1 MAIKFLKIIV
11 LLIVCTVSNCYADI
25 DNYNIKVYD
34 EDSDFFGIFIYTI
47 VQDDDGYLWIGTDEG
62 LHQFDGKHL
71 TNLNKKDST
80 INDLV
85 TAAVVPSDKG
95 LIFGYFKGGVST
107 YKHGKYQ
114 KIFTD
119 NDVRNKIVKIEEN
132 TNGTY
137 WVLTQNEGI
146 IRLKND
152 DYRLLERSLLKDKI
166 AYDFE
171 IYEDNLFVATNEG
184 LIHYKIQTGDKL
196 KLVSM
201 VKGTENIPILTL
213 FTDHLRSR
221 HSLWMGSEEHGL
233 INLKLDAK
241 TLEAQKHHILQD
253 MSITSIAEDDF
264 DNLWVGTQ
272 FHGLVK
278 IDFNVGNKRELQYT
292 YFNKN
297 NGFPGNEIKKV
308 FVDRENE
315 IWVGTFGSGLAQITE
330 KNIHHYKLNA
340 KIKSGGINAIGQLNH
355 TNLVIGTDNGLI
367 STYHT
372 NNLDSLNF
380 NYSKH
385 LSGQKI
391 TSVIHSK
398 FDGIWVGTDRNG
410 IFKFSE
416 DLDKDFNLTLSG
428 AGVTTTSL
436 TASVNPANSNYIF
449 KKIELGRL
457 DGLFESVRYL
467 TEDLD
472 GNIWASIK
480 SNGVIKIDPKT
491 FEIQNHNTR
500 NGFYHNEIFNIF
512 ADTKG
517 RIWFS
522 AQSVGIALM
531 EKNGNIRFLTQEN
544 EIPVKDVNAITEDSL
559 GNIWIATSGQG
570 ILKLS
575 GDELTRYYAKENNLP
590 SDYCNSI
597 AIDKENNIW
606 ISHRQGVSN
615 INRATNFIQTFNHK
629 SEMGESEVLL
639 NSTFTDDVG
648 DIWFGTPNG
657 LTKIDKPHINFKIK
671 NLNSLVTNIRLHYK
685 KVDLTPFSKSDS
697 LQGFIPHLL
706 DFPYDKNDLTFD
718 FIAIHLKNP
727 DAIHYQF
734 MLKGYEKEWSPII
747 QANEANY
754 TNLPAGDYEFLVRE
768 SDNPNYWKEDTA
780 SVKFTISPAYWKTLW
795 FTLVELG
802 MMMMILVVTFLL
814 SKKIENRLIIR
825 IMIFVCVFT
834 IFEYIHTLL
843 EPYIDDF
850 AGGPAIFQ
858 VFINLALALIL
869 FPIEG
874 VIKRAFFGKRKQKEM
889 VAVSARKESARR
901 QGTDEKVIAE

>member
-1 MAIKFLKIIV
+1 MVIKFLRVTILFV
-11 LLIVCTVSNCYADI
+11 LCNFSASYASI

-34 EDSDFFGIFIYTI
+34 EESDFFGIFIYTI
-47 VQDDDGYLWIGTDEG
+47 VQDADGYLWIGTDEG

-71 TNLNKKDST
+71 TNLNLKDST
-80 INDLV
+80 ISDLV

-95 LIFGYFKGGVST
+95 LIFGYYKGGLST

-119 NDVRNKIVKIEEN
+119 SDVRNKIVKIEEN

-137 WVLTQNEGI
+137 WVLTQNEGL
-146 IRLKND
+146 IRLRD
-152 DYRLLERSLLKDKI
+152 GDYRLLERSLLNDKI

-184 LIHYKIQTGDKL
+184 LVHYKILSGDKL

-233 INLKLDAK
+233 INLKLDEP
-241 TLEAQKHHILQD
+241 TFEAQKHHILQD

-264 DNLWVGTQ
+264 DNLWVGTKL
-272 FHGLVK
+272 HGLVK
-278 IDFNVGNKRELQYT
+278 IDFNASNRRELQYT
-292 YFNKN
+292 YFNKK
-297 NGFPGNEIKKV
+297 NGFIANEIKKV

-340 KIKSGGINAIGQLNH
+340 KIKSGGINSIGQLNH
-355 TNLVIGTDNGLI
+355 TNLIIGSDKGLI
-367 STYHT
+367 KTSHT
-372 NNLDSLNF
+372 NNLDSINF
-380 NYSKH
+380 KYIEH

-398 FDGIWVGTDRNG
+398 FDGIWVGTNRSG
-410 IFKFSE
+410 IYKFSE
-416 DLDKDFNLTLSG
+416 DLETFEKL
-428 AGVTTTSL
+428 
-436 TASVNPANSNYIF
+436 
-449 KKIELGRL
+449 ELGEL
-457 DGLFESVRYL
+457 DGLIQSIRYL

-480 SNGVIKIDPKT
+480 SNGVIKINPKT
-491 FEIQNHNTR
+491 FEIQKFNTR
-500 NGFYHNEIFNIF
+500 SGFYHNEVFHIFP
-512 ADTKG
+512 DSKG

-522 AQSVGIALM
+522 AQTVGIALL
-531 EKNGNIRFLTQEN
+531 EKNGKFRFLTQEN
-544 EIPVKDVNAITEDSL
+544 EIPVKDVNAITEDRL
-559 GNIWIATSGQG
+559 GNIWIATLGQG
-570 ILKLS
+570 VLKLA
-575 GDELTRYYAKENNLP
+575 GNQLTQYYAKENNLL

-597 AIDKENNIW
+597 AIDKENNVW

-615 INRATNFIQTFNHK
+615 INIATNFIQTFNHK

-685 KVDLTPFSKSDS
+685 KEDLKQYSDSDS
-697 LQGFIPHLL
+697 LQGFVPYLL

-734 MLKGYEKEWSPII
+734 MLKGYDKEWSPII

-754 TNLPAGDYEFLVRE
+754 TNLPHGDYEFLVRE
-768 SDNPNYWKEDTA
+768 SDNPNYWQEDTA
-780 SVKFTISPAYWKTLW
+780 SVSFTISPAYWKTLW
-795 FTLVELG
+795 FTSAEIAV
-802 MMMMILVVTFLL
+802 MILIIILL
-814 SKKIENRLIIR
+814 VMLSQKIQNRLVTKIL
-825 IMIFVCVFT
+825 IFACVFT
-834 IFEYIHTLL
+834 IFEYIHTQL
-843 EPYIDDF
+843 EPYIDSF
-850 AGGPAIFQ
+850 AGGPAIFK
-858 VFINLALALIL
+858 VLVNLLLALIL
-869 FPIEG
+869 FPVESI
-874 VIKRAFFGKRKQKEM
+874 ITRHLNARRKQKEM
-889 VAVSARKESARR
+889 VAASALKKSARR
-901 QGTDEKVIAE
+901 